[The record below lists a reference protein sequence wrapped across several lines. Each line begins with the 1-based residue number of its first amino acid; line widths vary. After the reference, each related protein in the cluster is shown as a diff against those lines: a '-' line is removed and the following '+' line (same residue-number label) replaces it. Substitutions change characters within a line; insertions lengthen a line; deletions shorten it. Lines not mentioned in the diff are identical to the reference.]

1 MALNVRAKGQLAA
14 SSREDACH
22 LFIRFPSDERL
33 GAQACG
39 CTVSECDGLTF
50 GTVVSVTAQD
60 HSVTTDHIVEEAAGG
75 CADSQTAPK
84 V

>member
-14 SSREDACH
+14 SSREDTCH

-39 CTVSECDGLTF
+39 CTAIECDGLTF
-50 GTVVSVTAQD
+50 GTVVSVT
-60 HSVTTDHIVEEAAGG
+60 TDHIVEEAAGG
-75 CADSQTAPK
+75 RADSQTAPK